1 VTDRL
6 ITADARTT
14 SGADFFRQVFGGDPN
29 DISNCAQA
37 GGYYYRDGGWR
48 KIRDH
53 HVGVAEQTI
62 LGHTADEWTVEVKE
76 LPNGRWR
83 AVA

>member
-1 VTDRL
+1 MTRAV
-6 ITADARTT
+6 IADASKVSAAEFLRALT
-14 SGADFFRQVFGGDPN
+14 GDPN

-37 GGYYYRDGGWR
+37 GGYYYRDRGWR

-62 LGHTADEWTVEVKE
+62 LGHTAESLSDPFK
-76 LPNGRWR
+76 RRR
-83 AVA
+83 AA

>member
-1 VTDRL
+1 MTDRL
-6 ITADARTT
+6 ITADASTT
-14 SGADFFRQVFGGDPN
+14 IGADFFRQVFGGDPN

-62 LGHTADEWTVEVKE
+62 LGHTAESLSDPFK
-76 LPNGRWR
+76 RRR
-83 AVA
+83 AA

>member
-1 VTDRL
+1 MTDRAV
-6 ITADARTT
+6 IADA
-14 SGADFFRQVFGGDPN
+14 SKVSAADFLRELRGDPK

-53 HVGVAEQTI
+53 HVGVAEAEQTI
-62 LGHTADEWTVEVKE
+62 LGHTAESLSDPFK
-76 LPNGRWR
+76 RRR
-83 AVA
+83 AA

>member
-1 VTDRL
+1 MARV
-6 ITADARTT
+6 IAADA
-14 SGADFFRQVFGGDPN
+14 SKVSAADFLKAFRGDPN

-76 LPNGRWR
+76 LPNGVWR

>member
-1 VTDRL
+1 MPDRAV
-6 ITADARTT
+6 IADASKA
-14 SGADFFRQVFGGDPN
+14 SGADFLKAIRGDPN
-29 DISNCAQA
+29 DISNCPQA

-62 LGHTADEWTVEVKE
+62 LGHTASSLSDPFK
-76 LPNGRWR
+76 RR
-83 AVA
+83 AA

>member
-1 VTDRL
+1 MTDRL
-6 ITADARTT
+6 ITAPADQV
-14 SGADFFRQVFGGDPN
+14 SGADFLRELRGDPN
-29 DISNCAQA
+29 DISNCVQA

-62 LGHTADEWTVEVKE
+62 LGHTAESLSDPFK
-76 LPNGRWR
+76 RRR
-83 AVA
+83 AA